1 MSCGVCCRRDPSLL
15 WLWCRPSARALI
27 RPLAWEHPYAE
38 GVAQENGKKTKKKKK
53 NQNESLWIPRK
64 IQKIKMIWIE
74 IQEIFLNN

>member
-1 MSCGVCCRRDPSLL
+1 MPRE
-15 WLWCRPSARALI
+15 WLKKMAKRP
-27 RPLAWEHPYAE
+27 
-38 GVAQENGKKTKKKKK
+38 KKKKK